1 MTEIE
6 KDKLRDMSTRLLGME
21 MRLKMLADS
30 IHTEMHKI
38 TMERN
43 AIHNLTEVLKEED

>member
-1 MTEIE
+1 MNEIE

-21 MRLKMLADS
+21 MRLKSWIDF
-30 IHTEMHKI
+30 INIEMHKI

-43 AIHNLTEVLKEED
+43 AIHNLTETKIQED